1 MIHWNFLSKCPYRNV
16 ILARFLTTTEGVRAC
31 RLPGTSILEDPRHH
45 QADASQ
51 ATHSV
56 VSRWQLTEDRPAP
69 ESVRHAPVRPC
80 AVRAALQSPK
90 SLCTTQL
97 NPGLDLDLTV
107 LRRHETGKRPHDNRV
122 NTFVKVSFSTWR
134 LPGTQEVLWLTG
146 SFSFTLQALICP
158 GPQPGRYYN

>member
-69 ESVRHAPVRPC
+69 ESVRRARRTTEPKEPLYYSAESRAWLRPDSTEE
-80 AVRAALQSPK
+80 AWNGK
-90 SLCTTQL
+90 TTSWQPCEHICQGEFFHL
-97 NPGLDLDLTV
+97 KTSWD
-107 LRRHETGKRPHDNRV
+107 
-122 NTFVKVSFSTWR
+122 S
-134 LPGTQEVLWLTG
+134 G
-146 SFSFTLQALICP
+146 SSVVDRFIFIHSA
-158 GPQPGRYYN
+158 GPDMSWTSAREIL